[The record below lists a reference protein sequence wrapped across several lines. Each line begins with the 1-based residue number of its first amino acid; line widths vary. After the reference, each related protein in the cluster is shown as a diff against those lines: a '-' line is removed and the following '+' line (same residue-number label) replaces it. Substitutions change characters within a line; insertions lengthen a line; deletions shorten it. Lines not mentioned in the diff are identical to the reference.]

1 MSSIG
6 VTYSTST
13 SPFGSPVFQPIP
25 PELSSKISQFVHSS
39 DDFDQLKI
47 KEIEKKTSMISF
59 AKKVM
64 FLLSLVFL
72 LIFGFSVGVLI
83 LLSPSEKDIL
93 SSNSWV
99 GSFSM
104 IFGLVCL
111 FLLGCDRT
119 ISRRFPVN
127 YFLLFGFTLG
137 QAGLVIYLSSILNPF
152 LIFFIVGSITSTV
165 LIIFLY
171 LLCVNTKIGMIIPFL
186 CIFVMISS
194 ISITYRILV
203 RISLLELIPSS
214 ISVFIFGLYL
224 ILHIKVAIELNDE
237 GYESND
243 YVSATVG
250 VFTGISHIFV
260 SMMRIMTH
268 NKV

>member
-6 VTYSTST
+6 VMYSTST

-25 PELSSKISQFVHSS
+25 LELSGKISQFVHSS
-39 DDFDQLKI
+39 NDFDQLEI

-83 LLSPSEKDIL
+83 LLSPSEKETL
-93 SSNSWV
+93 STNSWI
-99 GSFSM
+99 GFLSM
-104 IFGLVCL
+104 MFGLVCL
-111 FLLGCDRT
+111 FLLGYDRT
-119 ISRRFPVN
+119 ISRRFPMN
-127 YFLLFGFTLG
+127 YIFLFGFILG
-137 QAGLVIYLSSILNPF
+137 QTGLVIYLSSVLNPF
-152 LIFFIVGSITSTV
+152 LIFFIIGLLTSIV

-171 LLCVNTKIGMIIPFL
+171 LLCVNTKIGVIIPFL
-186 CIFVMISS
+186 CIFVIISS

-203 RISLLELIPSS
+203 RINLLELIPSS
-214 ISVFIFGLYL
+214 ISVLIFGIYL

-243 YVSATVG
+243 YVLATVG

-260 SMMRIMTH
+260 SMMRVMTH
-268 NKV
+268 NKF